1 MQGSWLRVAAALS
14 CLAALLLSGLAA
26 SAADRFIDVSTP
38 SVHRIFLPMSQSVT
52 IQVSANLGDIVVGDE
67 KIADAQPMT
76 DRTLYVIGKGAGTT
90 TVNLFSTDKRS
101 LGALQIEVGVDVSDM
116 AQAIRQVAPK
126 SRIEIGSV
134 NGKVR
139 LGGHVKDGATLAAI
153 LEVAQQYGP

>member
-1 MQGSWLRVAAALS
+1 MRGYCLGIATAALS
-14 CLAALLLSGLAA
+14 CLGALLLSGLAA
-26 SAADRFIDVSTP
+26 NAADRFIDVSTP

-126 SRIEIGSV
+126 SRIEVGSV
-134 NGKVR
+134 NGRVR
-139 LGGHVKDGATLAAI
+139 LGGHVKDGATLAGTLA
-153 LEVAQQYGP
+153 